1 MTYSVEGKIMNINK
15 LTNGV
20 GGGGQSRSTE
30 KVNAQAQAK
39 TNEAAASQTSDVKLS
54 QQSKSIQQIEAEVA
68 KLPDIDDATVER
80 IKGALANNEYK
91 LDYERIAGKMIKFDG
106 FLN

>member
-1 MTYSVEGKIMNINK
+1 MNINK

-20 GGGGQSRSTE
+20 GGGGQSRSTD
-30 KVNAQAQAK
+30 KVSSPGTGK
-39 TNEAAASQTSDVKLS
+39 ASESNSASKPEVSLS

-68 KLPDIDDATVER
+68 KMPNIDDAAVER

-91 LDYERIAGKMIKFDG
+91 IDYERIAGKMLKFDN
-106 FLN
+106 LIN

>member
-1 MTYSVEGKIMNINK
+1 MNINK

-30 KVNAQAQAK
+30 QVDKANAQVKK
-39 TNEAAASQTSDVKLS
+39 TDSSSGSSSDEVKLS
-54 QQSKSIQQIEAEVA
+54 AQSKSIQQIEAEVA
-68 KLPDIDDATVER
+68 KMPEIDDAAVER

-91 LDYERIAGKMIKFDG
+91 IDYERIAGKMIKFDKL
-106 FLN
+106 LN